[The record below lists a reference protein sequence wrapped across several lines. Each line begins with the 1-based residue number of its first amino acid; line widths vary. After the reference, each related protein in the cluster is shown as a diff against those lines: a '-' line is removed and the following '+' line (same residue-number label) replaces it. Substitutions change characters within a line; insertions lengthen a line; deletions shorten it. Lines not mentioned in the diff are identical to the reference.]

1 MSVLLDLGAGQR
13 PREGYE
19 PVDLFT
25 GPKRIDLLNGERWP
39 WRDSSVDAIYS
50 SHFIE
55 HIPAD
60 EVDTHVYDG
69 IACRLVKQDRLFWFF
84 DECYRIL
91 KPGALIELAWPALQH
106 PNAFRDPTHRRFL
119 PLEFTYYLSKKSR
132 ESMGVSHY
140 NVECDFETKEARL
153 RFDRWPGVEGE
164 DDNSSRPWTKTELR
178 TAWGAVMEYQAT
190 LITIKE

>member
-1 MSVLLDLGAGQR
+1 MILLDLGAGQR
-13 PREGYE
+13 PREGYQS
-19 PVDLFT
+19 VDLHT
-25 GPKRIDLLNGERWP
+25 GPNRIDLLNGERWP
-39 WRDSSVDAIYS
+39 WKESSVDGIYC

-69 IACRLVKQDRLFWFF
+69 ITCRLVKQDRLFWFF

-91 KPGALIELAWPALQH
+91 KPSAPIELVWPALEH

-132 ESMGVSHY
+132 ESMAVSHY
-140 NVECDFETKEARL
+140 NCECDFEADGASMRL
-153 RFDRWPGVEGE
+153 DPAVPKT
-164 DDNSSRPWTKTELR
+164 DDPRHKWS
-178 TAWGAVMEYQAT
+178 AVMEYQVK
-190 LITIKE
+190 LITLK